1 MATEEIIKKL
11 INGEEA
17 IILDDN
23 QAREIQKR
31 LREIKQNCI
40 IVLSQLNENLKK
52 QPLYKL
58 FKIYNYENIK
68 FKIFKP

>member
-1 MATEEIIKKL
+1 MTTEEIIHKL
-11 INGEEA
+11 INGETVSV
-17 IILDDN
+17 LDDN

-52 QPLYKL
+52 
-58 FKIYNYENIK
+58 
-68 FKIFKP
+68 

>member
-1 MATEEIIKKL
+1 MTTEEIIKKL

-52 QPLYKL
+52 
-58 FKIYNYENIK
+58 
-68 FKIFKP
+68 

>member
-1 MATEEIIKKL
+1 MTTEQIINKL
-11 INGEEA
+11 INGETVSVT
-17 IILDDN
+17 DDN

-52 QPLYKL
+52 
-58 FKIYNYENIK
+58 
-68 FKIFKP
+68 